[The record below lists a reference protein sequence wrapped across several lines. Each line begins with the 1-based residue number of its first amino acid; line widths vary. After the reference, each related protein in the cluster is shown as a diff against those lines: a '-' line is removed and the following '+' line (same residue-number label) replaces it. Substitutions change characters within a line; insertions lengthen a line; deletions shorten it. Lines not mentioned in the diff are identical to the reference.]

1 MTPDRTVYLI
11 DTPGFDDK
19 NRSDTQVLTEIATWL
34 GDSYRSKV
42 LLHGII
48 YLHRI
53 TDVRMSGS
61 ARRNLLM
68 FKHLCGDEYLKK
80 VILVT
85 TMWDKELESV
95 GENRERELKDTPDF
109 WGGMVSKG
117 SVCRRYYNDA
127 ASGKAII
134 HELASHGRPIVTEIQ
149 RELVD
154 ESRELGQTAAGQE
167 IEGELRKLQQQWTAK
182 KRDVEKDVE
191 EAKRQHDRVIE
202 ELMRE
207 ERDKYTDLLK
217 KLEEET
223 EAMRATLEDLLEQ
236 RDMREVKMKGEMKRQ
251 RKVHKNDMSR
261 LKKKQEDLERETAAL
276 KSQQTREIAKQQ

>member
-11 DTPGFDDK
+11 DTPGFDDT

-85 TMWDKELESV
+85 TM
-95 GENRERELKDTPDF
+95 
-109 WGGMVSKG
+109 
-117 SVCRRYYNDA
+117 
-127 ASGKAII
+127 
-134 HELASHGRPIVTEIQ
+134 
-149 RELVD
+149 
-154 ESRELGQTAAGQE
+154 
-167 IEGELRKLQQQWTAK
+167 
-182 KRDVEKDVE
+182 
-191 EAKRQHDRVIE
+191 
-202 ELMRE
+202 
-207 ERDKYTDLLK
+207 
-217 KLEEET
+217 
-223 EAMRATLEDLLEQ
+223 
-236 RDMREVKMKGEMKRQ
+236 
-251 RKVHKNDMSR
+251 
-261 LKKKQEDLERETAAL
+261 
-276 KSQQTREIAKQQ
+276 